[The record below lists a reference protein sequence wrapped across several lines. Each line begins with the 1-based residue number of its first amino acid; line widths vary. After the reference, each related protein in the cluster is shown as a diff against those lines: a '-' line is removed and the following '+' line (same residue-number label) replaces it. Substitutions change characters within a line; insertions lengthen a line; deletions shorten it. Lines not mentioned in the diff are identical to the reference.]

1 MRGAYPVQEELLI
14 HSGRLSVRLYGIND
28 VPRNYTNFYNN
39 NDIFPPGHIINNW
52 KVKFIEDS
60 RGMSVNNFLY
70 RIDALTRQTLNE
82 KFVLTTYFHSLR
94 WWSKRVVLAIQST
107 NAKLHGNNIPRE
119 IWSVTGWINYW
130 HC

>member
-1 MRGAYPVQEELLI
+1 MTRLIGENITSDFRRLIVGTHERGILS
-14 HSGRLSVRLYGIND
+14 SGRTPNTPRKAERASLPDHNDNGIND

-52 KVKFIEDS
+52 KVKFIGDS

-94 WWSKRVVLAIQST
+94 
-107 NAKLHGNNIPRE
+107 
-119 IWSVTGWINYW
+119 
-130 HC
+130 